1 MLDRSVHLTEK
12 VDNISNHPRTF
23 KLLVSFKTRVIKI
36 KNFCNEMRCIRG
48 NSILNKS
55 YRDRISNR
63 FERLNNFI
71 IVLILFA
78 DGGFDNIIYL
88 FLRFILDLNS
98 APIVP

>member
-1 MLDRSVHLTEK
+1 
-12 VDNISNHPRTF
+12 
-23 KLLVSFKTRVIKI
+23 
-36 KNFCNEMRCIRG
+36 MRCIRG

-88 FLRFILDLNS
+88 FLQFILDLNS

>member
-1 MLDRSVHLTEK
+1 M
-12 VDNISNHPRTF
+12 
-23 KLLVSFKTRVIKI
+23 
-36 KNFCNEMRCIRG
+36 
-48 NSILNKS
+48 

-88 FLRFILDLNS
+88 FPRFILDLNS
-98 APIVP
+98 APIVL

>member
-1 MLDRSVHLTEK
+1 MFKPNCSFLLRHVLLLKIVAMKCVYIYTETAF
-12 VDNISNHPRTF
+12 N
-23 KLLVSFKTRVIKI
+23 
-36 KNFCNEMRCIRG
+36 M
-48 NSILNKS
+48 

-88 FLRFILDLNS
+88 FPRFILDLNS